1 MKIYLIGKQGF
12 IAKNLYKL
20 LKKKEIACV
29 VCSHR
34 NIEGLKEITNEDVII
49 NTAGVNN
56 AQTREEYEDGNFIFP
71 QKLVEL
77 LNGKTPYFVHLSS
90 YMVLGFEK
98 QDKSLLSEKNR
109 YFVDTKMAG
118 ENFLRQN
125 VKNNLCILR
134 PSNIFG
140 YDCRPYYNNI
150 VSTLVYEKILRLRK
164 VTRLNKNS
172 LRNFLSVESL
182 CFEILECVTSKR
194 LGTWNVL
201 SNNTVSLETVIKNI
215 WQTVVPSY
223 FSIFDGPLEI
233 PKIGENN
240 IVIQEDFLTVIKKLE
255 TDMRIYLKI
264 LESLEFEKK
273 YNISQE
279 RGDMIEISDLESK
292 RLYKITINPGQYRG
306 NHFHYHQTEEFFT
319 NHGSVVY
326 LFTLSDNV
334 NIIHIEHAKENEI
347 IRVFPL
353 IVHTLVN
360 DSLDGTAEVIVLST
374 QKYVRGIVPD
384 TCYINII

>member
-1 MKIYLIGKQGF
+1 
-12 IAKNLYKL
+12 
-20 LKKKEIACV
+20 
-29 VCSHR
+29 
-34 NIEGLKEITNEDVII
+34 
-49 NTAGVNN
+49 
-56 AQTREEYEDGNFIFP
+56 
-71 QKLVEL
+71 
-77 LNGKTPYFVHLSS
+77 
-90 YMVLGFEK
+90 
-98 QDKSLLSEKNR
+98 
-109 YFVDTKMAG
+109 G

-292 RLYKITINPGQYRG
+292 RLY
-306 NHFHYHQTEEFFT
+306 
-319 NHGSVVY
+319 
-326 LFTLSDNV
+326 
-334 NIIHIEHAKENEI
+334 
-347 IRVFPL
+347 
-353 IVHTLVN
+353 
-360 DSLDGTAEVIVLST
+360 
-374 QKYVRGIVPD
+374 
-384 TCYINII
+384 